1 MQKLAFV
8 VEDDGNIREIV
19 RCVLESCG
27 LRVEGFE
34 DAAAMF
40 GALSGQT
47 PNLILLDLMLP
58 QMDGLSALK
67 KLKGNAATARIPVL
81 ILTAKSSETDKVAGL
96 DLGADDYITK
106 PFGVLELMARVR
118 AALRRASGG
127 PADRGE
133 VCERRGLRLDKAR
146 HEVTLN
152 AENIELTLKEFELL
166 QFLME
171 NAGRALDRNEI
182 LDHVWGSGYNGET
195 RTLDMHIR
203 SLRQKLGDNAGGGG
217 FISTVRGVGYKFNS

>member
-1 MQKLAFV
+1 MQKQAFV
-8 VEDDGNIREIV
+8 VEDDENIREIV
-19 RCVLESCG
+19 QCVLESCG
-27 LRVEGFE
+27 LRVSGFE
-34 DAAAMF
+34 DAVAMF
-40 GALSGQT
+40 DVISGQT
-47 PNLILLDLMLP
+47 PDIILLDLMLP
-58 QMDGLSALK
+58 KMDGLSALK
-67 KLKGNAATARIPVL
+67 RLKSNAATASVPVL

-118 AALRRASGG
+118 AALRRVSGG
-127 PADRGE
+127 PVDRGE
-133 VCERRGLRLDKAR
+133 VCEYRGLRLDRAR

-152 AENIELTLKEFELL
+152 GKKIGLTLKEFDLL

-171 NAGRALDRNEI
+171 NADRALDRNQI
-182 LDHVWGSGYNGET
+182 LDHVWGSGYSGET

-203 SLRQKLGDNAGGGG
+203 SLRQKLGDGAGGG